1 MAGASGPDLVQNGL
15 VLALDAA
22 DKNSYVGSGTSWSD
36 LSGNANTGTLTNGP
50 TFSGGNGGSIV
61 FDGTNDYVS
70 ISYNSVLNTPNGAT
84 YNIWIYPTQT
94 GEFLNRGTSDAGA
107 TPDNP
112 RLYIDVS
119 NKNIYFDW
127 SSVSV
132 DRYVTT
138 TNNSFNSNS
147 WIQITATVT
156 VGGRMEV
163 YINGTVCTYTIRS
176 NADTMPNPLPN
187 TNDPIQIGG
196 ATWIPR
202 YFGGRISI
210 VSLYNRALSATE
222 ALQNYNA
229 TKTRFGL

>member
-1 MAGASGPDLVQNGL
+1 MGAAAGPNIVRSGIT
-15 VLALDAA
+15 LALDSA
-22 DKNSYVGSGTSWSD
+22 NQRSYISGSSSWTD
-36 LSGNANTGTLTNGP
+36 LSGNSNNGTLTNGP
-50 TFSGGNGGSIV
+50 SFSGINCSCIV

-70 ISYNSVLNTPNGAT
+70 VSYNSVLNTPNGAT

-94 GEFLNRGTSDAGA
+94 GEFLNRGTSDSGA

-119 NKNIYFDW
+119 NKNVYFDW

-210 VSLYNRALSATE
+210 VSLYNRSLSATE
-222 ALQNYNA
+222 VLNNYNE
-229 TKTRFGL
+229 TKSRFGL